1 MIIKTTILPHNVIA
15 ITLFPFIFTK
25 STDEGTLNHERI
37 HLRQQAELLVIF
49 FYLIYLFEWA
59 VKGYYGISFEKEAYI
74 NEGNKNYLKQ
84 RKLFAWAKY
93 F

>member
-1 MIIKTTILPHNVIA
+1 MIIKTNILPRNVIA

-25 STDEGTLNHERI
+25 RTDEGTINHERI
-37 HLRQQAELLVIF
+37 HIRQQAELLVIF
-49 FYLIYLFEWA
+49 FYVLYFFEWA
-59 VKGYYGISFEKEAYI
+59 FKGYNGISFEKEAYE
-74 NEGNKNYLKQ
+74 NESNLNYLKQ